1 MAFRIVVAG
10 ASLGG
15 FRALKALLSGL
26 PKDFPLPIVV
36 VQHRSL
42 DESELLA
49 ALLANH
55 VSLPV
60 VEIHDKQEIK
70 DGRIFVGPSNY
81 HVLIDG
87 DHLALT
93 TEAPVWDW
101 RPSIDVLFESA
112 AESFGEGVLGVLLTG
127 MNRDGAAGLKRIKE
141 CGGHTL
147 LQDPLSA
154 EGQVVPKRVIESIP
168 ADSVLPV
175 EKIASFMMDLSVFQR
190 MNA

>member
-10 ASLGG
+10 AALGG
-15 FRALKALLSGL
+15 FRALKVVLGGL

-49 ALLANH
+49 ALLANS

-60 VEIHDKQEIK
+60 VEVHDKQEIK
-70 DGRIFVGPSNY
+70 DGQIFVGPSNY

-93 TEAPVWDW
+93 TEAPVSYS

-112 AESFGEGVLGVLLTG
+112 AESFGEGVLGVLLTAMSG
-127 MNRDGAAGLKRIKE
+127 DGSAGLKRIKE

-147 LQDPLSA
+147 VQD
-154 EGQVVPKRVIESIP
+154 R
-168 ADSVLPV
+168 VLPV
-175 EKIASFMMDLSVFQR
+175 EKIASVMMNLSAVQR